1 MSAYLDG
8 VKGEYSGKRIHLGYS
23 QTMLGRGSAS
33 QIRFQA
39 ANISRE
45 HAVVYYT
52 NGVYAVQDCNSR
64 LGTFVNGKAVT
75 SAQLRSGDVIT
86 IGTNKF
92 RFIQLEQPSP
102 DASQRQVQPVQKNN
116 NIGMIFLVAVIVL
129 AAVWGISTLM
139 NKSGQGQVIESNASE
154 EDEWGIVIQEP
165 TATVDPSY
173 GAIAEA
179 PQEFL
184 PTYPVPAG
192 QPIYYDGWSMMV
204 SNEIDSGGKK
214 WGITVV
220 IQNLEDNQRI
230 FRFVNAGVTAHDNLG
245 NSFPPANLEILTD
258 CEAYYHTV
266 KNLEVQSG
274 EMVWIRGYV
283 GGYDQCDMNK
293 GLHAFLGPIPI
304 EVDQMI
310 IHFDD
315 FGPFSGIDVV
325 IEL

>member
-1 MSAYLDG
+1 MTVYLEG
-8 VKGEYSGKRIHLGYS
+8 ISGEYAGKRIELGYN
-23 QTMLGRGSAS
+23 QLTIGRGSTN
-33 QIRFQA
+33 RLRMQA
-39 ANISRE
+39 PNISRE
-45 HAVVYYT
+45 HAVIYFT
-52 NGVYAVQDCNSR
+52 NGVYAIQDRGSR
-64 LGTFVNGKAVT
+64 LGTFVNGKSVT
-75 SAQLRSGDVIT
+75 SARLHSGDVIT
-86 IGTNKF
+86 IGGSTF
-92 RFIQLEQPSP
+92 RFVQLEQPVP
-102 DASQRQVQPVQKNN
+102 VAAQRQAQPIRKNN
-116 NIGMIFLVAVIVL
+116 NVGIIFLVAVIVI
-129 AAVWGISTLM
+129 AAVWVVSLQM
-139 NKSGQGQVIESNASE
+139 NNSQQRQVTESYARDESE
-154 EDEWGIVIQEP
+154 WRMEVQEP
-165 TATVDPSY
+165 TVTVDPSY

-179 PQEFL
+179 PQEYL
-184 PTYPVPAG
+184 PTSPVPAG

-304 EVDQMI
+304 EADQII
-310 IHFDD
+310 IHFED
-315 FGPFSGIDVV
+315 FGPFDGVDVV